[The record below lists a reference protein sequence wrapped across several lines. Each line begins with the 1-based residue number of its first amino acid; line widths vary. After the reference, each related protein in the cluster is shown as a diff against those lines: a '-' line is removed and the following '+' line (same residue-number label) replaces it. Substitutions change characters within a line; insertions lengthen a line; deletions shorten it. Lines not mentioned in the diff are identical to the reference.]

1 MSDSLYTYAVARIR
15 SKELSLLNSQ
25 AIEQLLAAKSHDEC
39 MRLLADRGW
48 GDGEPG
54 IGAERM
60 LAAER
65 EKTWSLIGELV
76 EDMSVFD
83 VFLYANDYHN
93 LKAAV
98 KLVCTGEEDFG
109 IFISHGTVDYR
120 AILDAVRQKE
130 FGLLP
135 EAMRAPAEEAYTA
148 LSQTRDGQLCDIVID
163 RAALEAIERAGRE
176 SDSELIAKY
185 AKLTVAAADIKTA
198 VRCQKTGKS
207 LEFIRRA
214 LAPCRSLDVYQL
226 ARAAADSLEAVSDYL
241 STTDYAAAVSALE
254 QSPSAFERWCDNVI
268 IESIR
273 PQQFQAFGIGPLAAY
288 ILGRENE
295 IKCVRIILSGKL
307 NDLPEASIRERIR
320 EMYV

>member
-25 AIEQLLAAKSHDEC
+25 AIEQLLAAKSYDEC

-163 RAALEAIERAGRE
+163 RAAI
-176 SDSELIAKY
+176 
-185 AKLTVAAADIKTA
+185 
-198 VRCQKTGKS
+198 
-207 LEFIRRA
+207 
-214 LAPCRSLDVYQL
+214 
-226 ARAAADSLEAVSDYL
+226 
-241 STTDYAAAVSALE
+241 
-254 QSPSAFERWCDNVI
+254 
-268 IESIR
+268 
-273 PQQFQAFGIGPLAAY
+273 
-288 ILGRENE
+288 
-295 IKCVRIILSGKL
+295 
-307 NDLPEASIRERIR
+307 
-320 EMYV
+320 